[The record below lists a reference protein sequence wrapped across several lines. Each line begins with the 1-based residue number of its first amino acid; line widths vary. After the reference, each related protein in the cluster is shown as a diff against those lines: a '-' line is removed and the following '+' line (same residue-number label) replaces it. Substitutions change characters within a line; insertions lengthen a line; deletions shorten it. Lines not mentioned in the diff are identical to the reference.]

1 MNPAYKQLK
10 TAAANLESY
19 ADQLEK
25 AAAELDKA
33 SGEIKQAKTA
43 AAAAEAK
50 AKSGQQK
57 TAAEVE
63 AQKAKLGGLA
73 KTAAASIRSAGLLS
87 SQQQEDVFASQLLD
101 HEQALAKL
109 AKLATHVATPKRASV
124 VADNKISSEEESA
137 DARWEKRAAAAL
149 NRLNLG

>member
-10 TAAANLESY
+10 TAADRLDSY
-19 ADQLEK
+19 ADQLDK
-25 AAAELDKA
+25 AASKLDKA
-33 SGEIKQAKTA
+33 DGKIKQAKTA

-50 AKSGQQK
+50 AKNGQKK

-73 KTAAASIRSAGLLS
+73 KTAAASIRSAGLIS
-87 SQQQEDVFASQLLD
+87 NQQQEDVFASQLLD

-124 VADNKISSEEESA
+124 VVDDKPSSDEESA

-149 NRLNLG
+149 SRLNIG